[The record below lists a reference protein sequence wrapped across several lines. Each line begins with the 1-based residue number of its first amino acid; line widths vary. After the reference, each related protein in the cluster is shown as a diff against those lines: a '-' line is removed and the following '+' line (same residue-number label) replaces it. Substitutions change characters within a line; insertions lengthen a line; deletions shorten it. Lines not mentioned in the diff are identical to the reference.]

1 MCIKNHIP
9 NCITS
14 LNLLSG
20 CIAIIFSFYGEFNA
34 ALLAIIAASVFDFLD
49 GLSARLLKAYSPM
62 GKELDSLADMTS
74 FGLAPAMILFNKL
87 MTDAY
92 NPSIIWLAATLLT
105 AVFSALRLAKF
116 NIDSR
121 QSENFIGLATP
132 ANALLIASGIASLE
146 LYPEIDA
153 ATMEKYCYILPLCAL
168 LLSFLLVSEIPMF
181 SFKFK
186 SLKFKENSTRFLF
199 VAMMAVLGIATAT
212 FGVNW
217 KVWVFATFASYIIM
231 NLLLA
236 IPAKRG

>member
-34 ALLAIIAASVFDFLD
+34 ALLAIIAASVFDFFD

-92 NPSIIWLAATLLT
+92 NPSVIWLAATLLT

-146 LYPEIDA
+146 LYPELNA
-153 ATMEKYCYILPLCAL
+153 AIMKNQYILPLCTL

-199 VAMMAVLGIATAT
+199 VAIMAVLGIATAA

-217 KVWVFATFASYIIM
+217 KVWLFATFASYIIM

>member
-34 ALLAIIAASVFDFLD
+34 ALLAIIAASVFDFFD

-92 NPSIIWLAATLLT
+92 NPSVIWLAATLLT

-116 NIDSR
+116 NIDTR

-146 LYPEIDA
+146 LYPELNA
-153 ATMEKYCYILPLCAL
+153 AIMKNQYILPLCAL

-199 VAMMAVLGIATAT
+199 VAITAVLGIATAA

-217 KVWVFATFASYIIM
+217 KVWLFATFASYIIM

>member
-34 ALLAIIAASVFDFLD
+34 ALLAIIAASVFDFFD

-62 GKELDSLADMTS
+62 GKELDSLAGMTS

-92 NPSIIWLAATLLT
+92 NPSVIWLAATLLT

-146 LYPEIDA
+146 LYPELNA
-153 ATMEKYCYILPLCAL
+153 AIMKNQYILPLCAL

-199 VAMMAVLGIATAT
+199 VAIMAVLGIATAA

-217 KVWVFATFASYIIM
+217 KVWLFATFASYIIM

>member
-92 NPSIIWLAATLLT
+92 NPSVIWLAATLLT

-146 LYPEIDA
+146 LYPELNA
-153 ATMEKYCYILPLCAL
+153 AIMKNQYILPLCTL

-199 VAMMAVLGIATAT
+199 VAIMAVLGIATAA

>member
-34 ALLAIIAASVFDFLD
+34 ALFVIIAASVFDFFD

-92 NPSIIWLAATLLT
+92 NPSVIWLAATLLT

-132 ANALLIASGIASLE
+132 ANALLIASGIAPLE
-146 LYPEIDA
+146 LYPELNA
-153 ATMEKYCYILPLCAL
+153 AIMKNQYILPLCAL

-199 VAMMAVLGIATAT
+199 VAIMAVLGIATAA

-217 KVWVFATFASYIIM
+217 KVWLFATFASYIIM

>member
-34 ALLAIIAASVFDFLD
+34 ALFAIIAASVFDFFD

-92 NPSIIWLAATLLT
+92 NPSVIWLAATLLT

-146 LYPEIDA
+146 LYPELNA
-153 ATMEKYCYILPLCAL
+153 AIMKNQYILPLCAL

-199 VAMMAVLGIATAT
+199 VAIMAVLGIATAA

-217 KVWVFATFASYIIM
+217 KVWLFATFASYIIM

>member
-34 ALLAIIAASVFDFLD
+34 ALLAIIAASVFDFFD

-92 NPSIIWLAATLLT
+92 NPSVIWLAATLLT

-116 NIDSR
+116 NIDTR

-146 LYPEIDA
+146 LYPELNA
-153 ATMEKYCYILPLCAL
+153 AIMKNQYILPLCAL

-199 VAMMAVLGIATAT
+199 VAIMAVLGIATAA

-217 KVWVFATFASYIIM
+217 KVWLFATFASYIIM